1 MAQTQDEHIDFE
13 SLREAVN
20 RLTVPQT
27 QQKLEE
33 MDATMTK
40 IEQTNAKTEAM
51 LDFYESKYVASIGGE
66 GIIRKQDIP
75 ILYKGVQQVFDIMK
89 DGNWYTI
96 PQLRD
101 RTGQEGADR
110 RMRELRQN
118 GYTVDRRRV
127 GDSRLWEYRLD
138 VPAQDSPSLFDLNKP

>member
-1 MAQTQDEHIDFE
+1 MVTQK
-13 SLREAVN
+13 
-20 RLTVPQT
+20 
-27 QQKLEE
+27 KLEE
-33 MDATMTK
+33 MDAAMTR
-40 IEQTNAKTEAM
+40 IEMTYAKTEAI
-51 LDFYESKYVASIGGE
+51 LNLYESKYVASIGGE

-96 PQLRD
+96 PQLRE

-138 VPAQDSPSLFDLNKP
+138 LPNQHKQRSLLDGLR

>member
-1 MAQTQDEHIDFE
+1 MRSIASPTRKELE
-13 SLREAVN
+13 VVTR
-20 RLTVPQT
+20 
-27 QQKLEE
+27 QKLEE
-33 MDATMTK
+33 MDASMTR
-40 IEQTNAKTEAM
+40 IEQINAQTEIM

-89 DGNWYTI
+89 DGKWYTI
-96 PQLRD
+96 PQLRE

-118 GYTVDRRRV
+118 GYIVDRRRV
-127 GDSRLWEYRLD
+127 GDSRMWEYRLD
-138 VPAQDSPSLFDLNKP
+138 LPNQQKQRSLLDGLR